1 MDRAIVLNEITKGFP
16 EPAVHTKQNGKT
28 AGRRTSRWNVRST
41 FRLLRDKALL
51 GRTRNLAPHLS
62 AIIQFRGGLSVSHE
76 DEDDDDAVFSYL
88 PAKIVIR
95 AEAANAF
102 GLILNRR
109 II

>member
-76 DEDDDDAVFSYL
+76 DDAVFSYL